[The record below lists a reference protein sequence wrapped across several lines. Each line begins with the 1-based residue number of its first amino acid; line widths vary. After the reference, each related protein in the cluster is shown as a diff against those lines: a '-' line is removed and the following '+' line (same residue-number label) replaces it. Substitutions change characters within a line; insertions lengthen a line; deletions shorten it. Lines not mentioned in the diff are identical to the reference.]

1 MLVLSRKLGE
11 EIVIDG
17 QIKVTV
23 LKVQGGR
30 VRIGIDAP
38 ESVRVLRKELRNS
51 AAEKW
56 HDISKI
62 RPPEIDKKGGKI
74 GQRKCA

>member
-11 EIVIDG
+11 EIMIGG

-38 ESVRVLRKELRNS
+38 ESVRVLRKELRRREPILERCPKTPW
-51 AAEKW
+51 A
-56 HDISKI
+56 
-62 RPPEIDKKGGKI
+62 
-74 GQRKCA
+74 

>member
-38 ESVRVLRKELRNS
+38 ESVRVLRKELREDTPVLERSS
-51 AAEKW
+51 ATPA
-56 HDISKI
+56 
-62 RPPEIDKKGGKI
+62 
-74 GQRKCA
+74 A

>member
-1 MLVLSRKLGE
+1 MGE
-11 EIVIDG
+11 EIMIGG

-38 ESVRVLRKELRNS
+38 ESVRVMRKELRRREPILERSPGTPS
-51 AAEKW
+51 A
-56 HDISKI
+56 
-62 RPPEIDKKGGKI
+62 
-74 GQRKCA
+74 